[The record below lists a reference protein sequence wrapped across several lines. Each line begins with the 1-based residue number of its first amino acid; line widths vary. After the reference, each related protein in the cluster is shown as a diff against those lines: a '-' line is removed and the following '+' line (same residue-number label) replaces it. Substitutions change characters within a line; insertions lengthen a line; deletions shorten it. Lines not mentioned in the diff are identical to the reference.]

1 MLTLN
6 NALDLIQDPKTF
18 DPMSQFQWTLFLL
31 SNFPLR
37 TEYVE
42 ETKSCID
49 MYVCVYIYIYI

>member
-18 DPMSQFQWTLFLL
+18 DPMSHSLNSLLL